1 MAILEYPQKSFIN
14 YSIFFPSLSKVIS
27 SDSFMDLNIHVYLED
42 FQEAIVPLVV
52 KINLFMDFKIL
63 VLDIQLTSLY
73 PLNIAGYL
81 I

>member
-1 MAILEYPQKSFIN
+1 
-14 YSIFFPSLSKVIS
+14 
-27 SDSFMDLNIHVYLED
+27 MDLNIHVYLED